1 MKHPLSIHPRPMSE
15 PSSGPSSTTTVRVR
29 IDSLALGGM
38 TYSRRDLRRLR
49 GALESE
55 IRELIAP
62 SLPYRLRVGG
72 APTRDARPSSEIAMA
87 SDASEVGRRIAR
99 ALRGEFDR

>member
-1 MKHPLSIHPRPMSE
+1 MKHPLSIHPRPMLE
-15 PSSGPSSTTTVRVR
+15 PLSGPSSTTTVRVR

-38 TYSRRDLRRLR
+38 TLGRRDLRMLR

-72 APTRDARPSSEIAMA
+72 VPTKDGRPSSEIAMA
-87 SDASEVGRRIAR
+87 SDASELGRRIAR